1 MSIASTAATR
11 TVRAAKPAR
20 PVRRS
25 RGGAFLTALA
35 WLSALVFFGPIAWMV
50 LTSLHKEADAAVSPP
65 NLFAPITFEH
75 WQTALS
81 GRITPYLVNSLLAA
95 GLSTLFVIL
104 LAVPAAYATAVK
116 PIVHA
121 RGFLTWVLSTKY
133 LPLIAALVP
142 LYLLFQRLGLLDNIW
157 ALVIFYTGLNMPI
170 AIWMLH
176 SFLSEIP
183 KDVMAAA
190 EVDGARLPTILARI
204 VLPIAMPGIA
214 ATALICFILAW
225 NEFLFALN
233 LTSSKAKT
241 APWYMVTF
249 ITSEGLFFAQLAAGA
264 LAVSIPVVIAG
275 WIAQDKLVQG
285 LSLGAVK

>member
-1 MSIASTAATR
+1 MSTTTTA
-11 TVRAAKPAR
+11 RAAKVAR

-25 RGGAFLTALA
+25 RGGVFLSLLA
-35 WLSALVFFGPIAWMV
+35 WLAALVSFGPIAWMV
-50 LTSLHKEADAAVSPP
+50 LTSFHKEADAAVSPP
-65 NLFAPITFEH
+65 NLFAPITLQN
-75 WQTALS
+75 WQAALS
-81 GRITPYLVNSLLAA
+81 GRITPYLINSLLAA
-95 GLSTLFVIL
+95 GLSTVFVIL

-116 PIVHA
+116 PIA
-121 RGFLTWVLSTKY
+121 SSRGFLTWVLSTKY

-142 LYLLFQRLGLLDNIW
+142 LYVVFQKLHLLDNVW
-157 ALVIFYTGLNMPI
+157 ALVIFYTGLNLPI

-233 LTSSKAKT
+233 LTSSRAKT

-249 ITSEGLFFAQLAAGA
+249 VTSEGLFFAQLAAGA

-285 LSLGAVK
+285 LSMGAVK